1 MALMVDGASLEETR
15 ERVLAWFAEAGRDLP
30 WRATRDPYRVL
41 VAEVLAQQTQAAR
54 AAAAWPRFLER
65 FPDVATLA
73 AAAPAEVLRAWQ
85 GLGYNRRALALHRT
99 AQAVEGRGG
108 WPDTVEGLAGLP
120 GVGPYTARAV
130 ACFALGRRVAPVD
143 TNVARVLAR
152 SLAGADPAQLSPAAR
167 QRLADQA
174 LPPPAHGPA
183 VAGAPDPSGRAWTW
197 SSALMDVGALH
208 CRPRPRCEGCPLAP
222 SCRWRALG
230 PAAPPP
236 RPRAQAPFATSDR
249 RWRGAWPA
257 PPTAWTGPP
266 GPTPCRR
273 PPPTGPPA
281 GSTPSWAAWRPRA
294 WSPPAPMA
302 VCTCPVRERRG
313 RGAGRRPGWWRP
325 TARTR
330 PWSSRVPGPAGGRC
344 RGRCGARSGRGPA
357 PQGDR
362 GPGRRSRPGGRPG
375 RWLPPAARGRW
386 WPRTFAALARRPG
399 PRPAGRWS
407 GGRPA
412 RPWSG
417 RARHS
422 GRACRGGPGRRPAPA
437 GRAAR
442 RPAPG
447 RRRRPAAFEGL
458 R

>member
-1 MALMVDGASLEETR
+1 MALMVDGALLEETR

-99 AQAVEGRGG
+99 AQAVEERGG

-152 SLAGADPAQLSPAAR
+152 SLAGADPAQLTPAAR

-174 LPPPAHGPA
+174 LPPPAYGPA

-249 RWRGAWPA
+249 RWRGAVVRALAGA
-257 PPTAWTGPP
+257 PDGL
-266 GPTPCRR
+266 
-273 PPPTGPPA
+273 
-281 GSTPSWAAWRPRA
+281 
-294 WSPPAPMA
+294 
-302 VCTCPVRERRG
+302 
-313 RGAGRRPGWWRP
+313 
-325 TARTR
+325 
-330 PWSSRVPGPAGGRC
+330 
-344 RGRCGARSGRGPA
+344 
-357 PQGDR
+357 DR
-362 GPGRRSRPGGRPG
+362 
-375 RWLPPAARGRW
+375 
-386 WPRTFAALARRPG
+386 AALADAVQAVAAD
-399 PRPAGRWS
+399 RPAGWFDTLL
-407 GGRPA
+407 A
-412 RPWSG
+412 RLE
-417 RARHS
+417 A
-422 GRACRGGPGRRPAPA
+422 
-437 GRAAR
+437 
-442 RPAPG
+442 
-447 RRRRPAAFEGL
+447 EGL
-458 R
+458 VATGADGRLHLPG

>member
-1 MALMVDGASLEETR
+1 MALMVDGALLEETR

-99 AQAVEGRGG
+99 AQAVEERGG

-152 SLAGADPAQLSPAAR
+152 SLAGADPAQLTPAAR

-249 RWRGAWPA
+249 RWRGAVVRALAGA
-257 PPTAWTGPP
+257 PDGL
-266 GPTPCRR
+266 
-273 PPPTGPPA
+273 
-281 GSTPSWAAWRPRA
+281 
-294 WSPPAPMA
+294 
-302 VCTCPVRERRG
+302 
-313 RGAGRRPGWWRP
+313 
-325 TARTR
+325 
-330 PWSSRVPGPAGGRC
+330 
-344 RGRCGARSGRGPA
+344 
-357 PQGDR
+357 DR
-362 GPGRRSRPGGRPG
+362 
-375 RWLPPAARGRW
+375 
-386 WPRTFAALARRPG
+386 AALADAVQAVAAD
-399 PRPAGRWS
+399 RPAGWFDTLL
-407 GGRPA
+407 A
-412 RPWSG
+412 RLE
-417 RARHS
+417 A
-422 GRACRGGPGRRPAPA
+422 
-437 GRAAR
+437 
-442 RPAPG
+442 
-447 RRRRPAAFEGL
+447 EGL
-458 R
+458 VATGADGRLHLPG

>member
-1 MALMVDGASLEETR
+1 MVDGASLEETR

-99 AQAVEGRGG
+99 AQAVEERGG
-108 WPDTVEGLAGLP
+108 WPDTVEGLAALP

-152 SLAGADPAQLSPAAR
+152 SLAGADPAQLTPAAR
-167 QRLADQA
+167 QRLADEA
-174 LPPPAHGPA
+174 LPPPAHGSA
-183 VAGAPDPSGRAWTW
+183 VPGAPDRSGSAWTW

-249 RWRGAWPA
+249 RWRGAVVRALAAA
-257 PPTAWTGPP
+257 PDGL
-266 GPTPCRR
+266 
-273 PPPTGPPA
+273 
-281 GSTPSWAAWRPRA
+281 
-294 WSPPAPMA
+294 
-302 VCTCPVRERRG
+302 
-313 RGAGRRPGWWRP
+313 
-325 TARTR
+325 
-330 PWSSRVPGPAGGRC
+330 
-344 RGRCGARSGRGPA
+344 
-357 PQGDR
+357 DR
-362 GPGRRSRPGGRPG
+362 
-375 RWLPPAARGRW
+375 
-386 WPRTFAALARRPG
+386 AALADAVQAAAAD
-399 PRPAGRWS
+399 RPAGWFDTLLARLEAE
-407 GGRPA
+407 GMVATAADGRLRLPA
-412 RPWSG
+412 
-417 RARHS
+417 
-422 GRACRGGPGRRPAPA
+422 
-437 GRAAR
+437 
-442 RPAPG
+442 
-447 RRRRPAAFEGL
+447 
-458 R
+458 